1 MTAEDPRPAGT
12 RRKAFSWLLRVG
24 ITLGALAWALSQT
37 DLASLG
43 AAFGRITAL
52 ALAGAVALFFA
63 NLLVAAVRWRVLLAA
78 YGSSWKAPVGLLYRI
93 YIVALFYNTVLP
105 ANVGGDV
112 VRGYVTRRAFPG
124 AAGAYLVVLIERV
137 FGLAGI
143 FLLAATGLLL
153 RPLAALPNAWAVALA
168 ALLAAAGAALSP
180 LLARRCAPLLPGR
193 LGAMAA
199 DLPVARV
206 PALLLVVLLLSVGTQ
221 GLVAVTG
228 HVLLQSVGAPVGIFD
243 SLTLIPVAMA
253 AVYAPTVAGLG
264 ARELAF
270 VVVLGAVG
278 VSEADAVAASLALFG
293 AQLVTALFGG
303 LLHLVAPLPEAA
315 ASPPEM
321 S

>member
-1 MTAEDPRPAGT
+1 MTSQDARPAGT
-12 RRKAFSWLLRVG
+12 RPRAFAWLLRVG

-37 DLASLG
+37 DLPSLG

-78 YGSSWKAPVGLLYRI
+78 YGSSWKAPLGRLYRI

-112 VRGYVTRRAFPG
+112 VRGYVTRRAFPD

-143 FLLAATGLLL
+143 FLLAATGLLV

-315 ASPPEM
+315 ASPTEM